1 MNRVDFD
8 DCARE
13 ARRRIEQM
21 DVVDGIADRSPGAI
35 LAALE
40 CGLLNPETGAQFD
53 AFVMLQDLNVS
64 IQKGAHS

>member
-1 MNRVDFD
+1 
-8 DCARE
+8 
-13 ARRRIEQM
+13 M